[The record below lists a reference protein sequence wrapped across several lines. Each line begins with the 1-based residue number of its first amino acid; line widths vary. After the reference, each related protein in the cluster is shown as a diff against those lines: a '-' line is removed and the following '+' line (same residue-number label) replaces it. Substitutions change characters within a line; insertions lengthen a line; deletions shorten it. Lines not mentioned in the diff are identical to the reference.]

1 MTTTTLRPLDCDS
14 RAAAFRRTLGSLAAV
29 GAAALL
35 SLAAVSPASAHNFVV
50 STTPGEGASITAVPE
65 RFDVVT
71 NEEMLDIAGDGT
83 GFALQVTDAAG
94 QFYGDGCLAV
104 DGATLSMPATLGEAG
119 TYTLAYQF
127 ISSDSHTLSG
137 EFTFDYAPTG
147 DAVVTP
153 GSPEPLSCGDP
164 IPGAADPAPSEVP
177 DAPASDEPAASD
189 EPTSTPEPSD
199 TAESTDTADDAT
211 GLPVAATVGIAV
223 GALALLAAI
232 IGGILY
238 ARRRRA

>member
-1 MTTTTLRPLDCDS
+1 MTTTTLRSLDRDS
-14 RAAAFRRTLGSLAAV
+14 RAAAFRTTLGSLAAV

-50 STTPGEGASITAVPE
+50 STTPGEGASITEVPE

-177 DAPASDEPAASD
+177 DAPASDEPAASE
-189 EPTSTPEPSD
+189 EPTPTPSD
-199 TAESTDTADDAT
+199 TADAQATSDDG